1 MAPSATATRPRTR
14 TATARRAPARK
25 PAPPRAPARKPTPRR
40 APVQRPKTAGR
51 RSAPTP
57 VGGNVAVAAA
67 RTAGAVG
74 GIADSGL
81 FVWLTRG
88 RLWIGLLG
96 GLLVGI
102 VALNV
107 MALSFNSSSS
117 RAASEADELARINS
131 TYRAQIAEQL
141 SRDEVQA
148 AATAL
153 GLGWPAPSVI
163 TYVRPSAGDA
173 AKAAQRLRNGELT
186 LGSAAAPVTVAAAP
200 VEAEPTEIAAVE
212 AAPVVEEPV
221 AEPPPVAPET
231 AAPTTAIP
239 TEPAVAAPVG
249 AVATP

>member
-1 MAPSATATRPRTR
+1 MAPSATATRPARRAR
-14 TATARRAPARK
+14 TARAAPARKARTAPARRAPARK
-25 PAPPRAPARKPTPRR
+25 PAPRR
-40 APVQRPKTAGR
+40 AP
-51 RSAPTP
+51 TP
-57 VGGNVAVAAA
+57 IGGFVPVAAA

-74 GIADSGL
+74 GIADSGI

-96 GLLVGI
+96 SLLVGI

-117 RAASEADELARINS
+117 RAASAADELARINS
-131 TYRAQIAEQL
+131 TYRAQIAEKL

-153 GLGWPAPSVI
+153 GLRWPAPSVI
-163 TYVRPSAGDA
+163 TYLRPSADDA

-186 LGSAAAPVTVAAAP
+186 LGGAIAPVSTEV
-200 VEAEPTEIAAVE
+200 VVPTEIAPVE
-212 AAPVVEEPV
+212 TVPVVEP
-221 AEPPPVAPET
+221 AAVAPET
-231 AAPTTAIP
+231 VAPAPAVTTPPTAPTSAP
-239 TEPAVAAPVG
+239 TDPAAAAPVG

>member
-1 MAPSATATRPRTR
+1 MAPSAAATRSRAR

-25 PAPPRAPARKPTPRR
+25 PAPRRAPARKPAPRR
-40 APVQRPKTAGR
+40 APAQRAKTARR

-57 VGGNVAVAAA
+57 IGGNVGVAAA

-74 GIADSGL
+74 GIADSGV

-117 RAASEADELARINS
+117 RAASAADELARINS
-131 TYRAQIAEQL
+131 TYRAQIAEKL

-173 AKAAQRLRNGELT
+173 AKAAERLRNGELM
-186 LGSAAAPVTVAAAP
+186 LGSAAVAVSTVEAAP
-200 VEAEPTEIAAVE
+200 VEAAPVETAAVD

-221 AEPPPVAPET
+221 AEEPVETTAVAPE
-231 AAPTTAIP
+231 A
-239 TEPAVAAPVG
+239 G
-249 AVATP
+249 

>member
-1 MAPSATATRPRTR
+1 MAPSAAATRSRSR

-25 PAPPRAPARKPTPRR
+25 PAPRRAPA
-40 APVQRPKTAGR
+40 QRPKTATRR

-57 VGGNVAVAAA
+57 IGGFVPVAAA

-74 GIADSGL
+74 GIADSGV

-107 MALSFNSSSS
+107 MALSFNSTSS

-131 TYRAQIAEQL
+131 TYRAQIAEKL

-163 TYVRPSAGDA
+163 NYVRPSAGDA
-173 AKAAQRLRNGELT
+173 AKAAQRLRNGELA
-186 LGSAAAPVTVAAAP
+186 LGSAAVAVTTVAAAP
-200 VEAEPTEIAAVE
+200 VEAAPAETAPVE
-212 AAPVVEEPV
+212 AAPVAEEPV
-221 AEPPPVAPET
+221 AEPPPVVPET
-231 AAPTTAIP
+231 AEPATATP

>member
-1 MAPSATATRPRTR
+1 MAPSAAATRSRSR

-25 PAPPRAPARKPTPRR
+25 PAPRRAPA
-40 APVQRPKTAGR
+40 QGPKTAR
-51 RSAPTP
+51 RRTAPTP
-57 VGGNVAVAAA
+57 IGGFVPVAAA

-74 GIADSGL
+74 GIADSGV

-131 TYRAQIAEQL
+131 TYRAQIAEKL

-173 AKAAQRLRNGELT
+173 AKAAQRLRDGELT
-186 LGSAAAPVTVAAAP
+186 LGSAAVAVSTVAAAP
-200 VEAEPTEIAAVE
+200 VEAAPAEAAPVE
-212 AAPVVEEPV
+212 AAPVIEEPV

-231 AAPTTAIP
+231 AEPATAIP